1 MDITLLSNKYFQGL
15 FRIWFIILV
24 ISKIRQKLLEKGAN
38 TIATLPRLFKSLP
51 SFDGDSK
58 VHATDFFNALNS
70 IGLNLIKED
79 AVLICKFIDRDSTE
93 LLDFEEFLYAL
104 RGKPNEERQSAIDFV
119 FYIFDKEKKGVAD
132 ANEMKKVFNCKQ
144 HPKFE
149 MGKLTEDQM
158 FYLYLK
164 NFNNQVKET
173 VTKKVFNFI

>member
-1 MDITLLSNKYFQGL
+1 M
-15 FRIWFIILV
+15 
-24 ISKIRQKLLEKGAN
+24 LEKGAN

-79 AVLICKFIDRDSTE
+79 TVLICKFIDRDSTE

-144 HPKFE
+144 HPKFK

-173 VTKKVFNFI
+173 VTKKVFNSI